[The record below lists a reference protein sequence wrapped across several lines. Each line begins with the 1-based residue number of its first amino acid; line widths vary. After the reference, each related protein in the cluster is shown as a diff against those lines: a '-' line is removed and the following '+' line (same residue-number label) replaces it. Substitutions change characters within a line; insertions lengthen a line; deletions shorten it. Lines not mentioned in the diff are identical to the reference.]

1 MGRHLR
7 NATAIRV
14 NNFNAATT
22 KNSTCQEFN
31 GGTMFESEQGSF
43 SGFGGN
49 STDTDGAFAFSSVA
63 QGFSRASGRAASTKV
78 SRRGSADRIAVR
90 PVKGVAKAMGTACQD
105 GTHCQVGETC
115 RNGECVS
122 VRGERAMGKNCQDG
136 THSAVG
142 ETCRDGECVP
152 VRGERRVNASGA
164 IKAKKPQVTEKM
176 GCLKASDCLTH
187 SNCCNGQCCGARI
200 IGMSYK
206 QKKGGS
212 PKAKRREERKMS
224 SRNFGGADVYSR
236 SFDGGDVFSRFG
248 GKNVF

>member
-49 STDTDGAFAFSSVA
+49 STDTDGTFAFASVS

-90 PVKGVAKAMGTACQD
+90 PVKGVAKAMGKNCQD

-122 VRGERAMGKNCQDG
+122 VRGERAMGRQIQTD
-136 THSAVG
+136 
-142 ETCRDGECVP
+142 ETRECPPPSVFCK
-152 VRGERRVNASGA
+152 SGDYL
-164 IKAKKPQVTEKM
+164 
-176 GCLKASDCLTH
+176 GCHAPHK
-187 SNCCNGQCCGARI
+187 CNSGLR
-200 IGMSYK
+200 
-206 QKKGGS
+206 QKK
-212 PKAKRREERKMS
+212 
-224 SRNFGGADVYSR
+224 GGADVYSR